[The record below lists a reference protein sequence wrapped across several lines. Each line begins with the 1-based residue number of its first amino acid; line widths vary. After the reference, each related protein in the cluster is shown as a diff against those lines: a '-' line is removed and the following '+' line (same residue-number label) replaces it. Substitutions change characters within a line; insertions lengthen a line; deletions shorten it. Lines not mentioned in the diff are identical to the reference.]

1 MADTTFAA
9 TTPKKPRRWLRWLA
23 GLAVGVVLLLVVAY
37 FVVTSSAFLKSAVLP
52 RVGAALNASITV
64 GDASLHP
71 FRQLVLRD
79 LKVQPNG
86 REPLV
91 TADEVRVNYHL
102 WDILHGNLRVDEI
115 ALISPTINLV
125 QNPDGSS
132 NLDPLLKALQAKP
145 AAAKQPA
152 PSAAGKPLQVDLAKL
167 TLSHA
172 DIREI
177 KNYAGGHRES
187 VELTNVNVTL
197 TNLKNGQTA
206 KLELA
211 ADLRVE
217 NNPPTG
223 PGGSL
228 AASLNGN
235 FNCSLTPD
243 LQPGAASG
251 SVNFAVSQA
260 AGAFNDFNAFSTAL
274 QCDVT
279 PTDIKQLSLQ
289 FQQAGTPLGEL
300 AVAGP
305 FDAAKMEGRLDV
317 NLRGIDRRLLNLASQ
332 KTGIDFGTT
341 TVDASAK
348 IQLAKAG
355 ADITATGNFAAAK
368 VQLTRAGQTTPTLDF
383 SASYDVA
390 VDRAA
395 EVATLRSLKL
405 AGTQNGA
412 PLLAAKLTSPMSL
425 AWGSAASSV
434 GDASLDVTLTGLN
447 LADWKPFLGGAA
459 TAGDVG
465 LKLNLTSHQGGK
477 QIVFDLNSQVAH
489 LTARLGSNQISQA
502 AVDLSA
508 QGQAA
513 QFQRITLN
521 ACQAQVALQNQ
532 PALTASGSG
541 NYDLAT
547 GAADLQVKLS
557 AALARLLEALPQPG
571 MSVSSGDLELNAHV
585 TQKQKTQTLAGD
597 LALDN
602 FSGQIGKNNF
612 HNYAGKFALDL
623 ANSPE
628 QIQIHKLAGGF
639 SQNGNAGGDF
649 AVSGT
654 YQPAQKSADVTVTLA
669 KLNENALR
677 PFLEPL
683 LAGKRLASVSISGD
697 VSGQYQPQ
705 GASAVKANVQVSNLV
720 VNDPKQPTPATPL
733 AAGLNI
739 DASLA
744 NQTADV
750 RQLQIALTPTVRAT
764 NQLQFSGQVDFS
776 KPDAIQGQLKLA
788 ADSLDLTSYY
798 DLFSGGTNAAA
809 KTATASTA
817 SPAGANQEPAA
828 VKLPLKNFTLAADIG
843 RLYLHEVAVT
853 NFQTTVQ
860 IDGGHIVVKPL
871 QFALNGAPVNATADL
886 DLGVPGYQYNVSFD
900 AQAVPLAPLVDSF
913 QPARAGQLG
922 GTLTASAQITGAGV
936 TGASLQKNLAGQVNL
951 GLTNLNLSVINVQ
964 SRLLKSVINVVATVP
979 QLLSNP
985 EAGLASLLSGITGQG
1000 GLMNELQQSPIQTI
1014 SVNLTAGN
1022 GRVNLQPAVVQSSAF
1037 EADATG
1043 DVALD
1048 AVLTN
1053 SVINIPVTVLLSQDI
1068 AKKLNL
1074 TATTT
1079 GSASAGSYVP
1089 LPQFLTMRGTL
1100 GDPKPDINKLALAGT
1115 AVKSLGGS
1123 LLNLSGTNASPVGN
1137 LLNQLLKLPK

>member
-1 MADTTFAA
+1 MADPTFAA
-9 TTPKKPRRWLRWLA
+9 ATPKKPRRWLRWLA
-23 GLAVGVVLLLVVAY
+23 GLAAGVVLLLAVAY

-64 GDASLHP
+64 SDASLHP

-115 ALISPTINLV
+115 AVVSPTINLV

-145 AAAKQPA
+145 AAAQKPA
-152 PSAAGKPLQVDLAKL
+152 PATAAKPLQIDLGKL

-172 DIREI
+172 HILEI

-211 ADLRVE
+211 ADLRVD

-228 AASLNGN
+228 AASVNGK
-235 FNCSLTPD
+235 FDCSLNPNLTPGTVNG
-243 LQPGAASG
+243 GA
-251 SVNFAVSQA
+251 NFSVSQA
-260 AGAFNDFNAFSTAL
+260 AGAFNDFKAFGAAL
-274 QCDVT
+274 QCEVT
-279 PTDIKQLSLQ
+279 PTDIKQLSLR
-289 FQQAGTPLGEL
+289 FQQAGAPLGEL
-300 AVAGP
+300 AVTGP
-305 FDAAKMEGRLDV
+305 FDAQKMEGRLDV
-317 NLRGIDRRLLNLASQ
+317 NLRGIDRRLLNLIAAKS
-332 KTGIDFGTT
+332 GVDFGTT
-341 TVDASAK
+341 TVDATAA

-355 ADITATGNFAAAK
+355 ADITATGKFDAAK
-368 VQLTRAGQTTPTLDF
+368 MQLTRAGQTTPTLDF

-395 EVATLRSLKL
+395 EVATLHSLKL
-405 AGTQNGA
+405 AGTQNGS
-412 PLLAAKLTSPMSL
+412 PLLAAQLTSPMSL
-425 AWGSAASSV
+425 AWGSNASSV
-434 GDASLDVTLTGLN
+434 GDASLDLTLTGLN

-465 LKLNLTSHQGGK
+465 LKLNLTSHRGGK
-477 QIVFDLNSQVAH
+477 QIMFDLTSQAAH

-508 QGQAA
+508 QGVAA

-521 ACQAQVALQNQ
+521 ACKAQVALQHQ
-532 PALTASGSG
+532 PALTVSGSG

-557 AALARLLEALPQPG
+557 AALARLLQALPQPG
-571 MSVSSGDLELNAHV
+571 LSVSSGDLELNAHV
-585 TQKQKTQTLAGD
+585 TQKQKTQTLAGE

-602 FSGQIGKNNF
+602 FSGLIGKNNF
-612 HNYAGKFALDL
+612 QNYAGKFTLDL

-628 QIQIHKLAGGF
+628 QIQINKLAGGF

-654 YQPAQKSADVTVTLA
+654 YQPAQKSAALKVTLA
-669 KLNENALR
+669 RLNENALR

-733 AAGLNI
+733 AAGLNL

-744 NQTADV
+744 KQTADV
-750 RQLQIALTPTVRAT
+750 RQLQIALTPTARAT
-764 NQLQFSGQVDFS
+764 NRLQFSGQVDFS
-776 KPDAIQGQLKLA
+776 KPDAVQGRLKLA

-798 DLFSGGTNAAA
+798 DLFTGGTNATA
-809 KTATASTA
+809 KPAMVSTA
-817 SPAGANQEPAA
+817 PPASASQEPAA

-843 RLYLHEVAVT
+843 RLYLHEVAIT

-860 IDGGHIVVKPL
+860 IDGGHVVLKPCR
-871 QFALNGAPVNATADL
+871 FALNGAPVNATADL

-900 AQAVPLAPLVDSF
+900 AKAVPLAPLVASF

-936 TGASLQKNLAGQVNL
+936 TGASLQKNLAGRFDL

-985 EAGLASLLSGITGQG
+985 EAGLAALLGGLTGQG
-1000 GLMNELQQSPIQTI
+1000 GLMNELQQAPIQTI
-1014 SVNLTAGN
+1014 SVNVTAGS

-1043 DVALD
+1043 DVTLD

-1074 TATTT
+1074 APTTA
-1079 GSASAGSYVP
+1079 GAGSYVP
-1089 LPQFLTMRGTL
+1089 LPQFLTMRGTI
-1100 GDPKPDINKLALAGT
+1100 GNPKPDINKLALAGT

-1123 LLNLSGTNASPVGN
+1123 LLNPSGTNTSPVGN
-1137 LLNQLLKLPK
+1137 LLNQLLKGSQ